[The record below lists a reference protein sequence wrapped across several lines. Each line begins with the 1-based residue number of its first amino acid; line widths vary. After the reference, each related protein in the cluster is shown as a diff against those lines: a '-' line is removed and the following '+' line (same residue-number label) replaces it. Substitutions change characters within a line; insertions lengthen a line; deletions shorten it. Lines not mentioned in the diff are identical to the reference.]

1 MRNNTSILEKSV
13 KENFIDMKNTILLK
27 LAFRNI
33 FRNTRRTIITC
44 IAVLISVSSIIFL
57 ESYFGGIMGDIVVDT
72 IKLTG
77 HVKLQHPEY
86 KLKERMLSLS
96 VPVENYG
103 DIIELLKKKKEIK
116 LATGRIKFGSI
127 ININDEN
134 ETGLGMGIIPDNER
148 EILNLQN
155 SLIKGQYFTGKDDET
170 IVGREIVN
178 SLNLDIGDTITVIV
192 STAYN
197 SLNAAN
203 LRIVGICDL
212 LNYNMNRIFYMPLIK
227 AQDLL
232 DMFDRVTEILIFTD
246 DYKKTDELINIIKTI
261 PEISKNYDVLDWLEA
276 GYLETYYPLVQVMMI
291 VFEVIFLLLAVLV
304 IVNTILM
311 AVFERTWEIGIINA
325 VGMKGRQIM
334 LLLLFEALMI
344 GIIGGIVGILV
355 GSGFGYLLE
364 VKGITVGKAVEGFP
378 IPIRQVI
385 YGDLKWFMV
394 IKSFIIGLF
403 ASVLAA
409 FLPALKASRM
419 EPAEALRVQ

>member
-1 MRNNTSILEKSV
+1 
-13 KENFIDMKNTILLK
+13 MKNTILIK
-27 LAFRNI
+27 IAFRNI

-44 IAVLISVSSIIFL
+44 IAVFISVSALIFM
-57 ESYFGGIMGDIVVDT
+57 ETYFGGFMGDIVEDT

-77 HVKLQHPEY
+77 HAKIQHPEY
-86 KLKERMLSLS
+86 KLKERMLSLN

-103 DIIELLKKKKEIK
+103 DIIELLKNNKEIK
-116 LATGRIKFGSI
+116 LATGRIKFGAI

-134 ETGLGMGIIPDNER
+134 ETGLGMGIVLNDER

-155 SLIKGQYFTGKDDET
+155 SLIEGHYFTGKDDET
-170 IVGREIVN
+170 IVGREIVS

-192 STAYN
+192 NTAYN

-203 LRIVGICDL
+203 LRIIGICDL
-212 LNYNMNRIFYMPLIK
+212 LNYNMNRIFYMPLNK

-232 DMFDRVTEILIFTD
+232 DMYDRVTEILIFTD
-246 DYKKTDELINIIKTI
+246 DYKKADELIYTIKTI
-261 PEISKNYDVLDWLEA
+261 PEISENYDVLDWLEA
-276 GYLETYYPLVQVMMI
+276 GFLETYYPLVQVMMI
-291 VFEVIFLLLAVLV
+291 VFQGIFILLAVLV

-311 AVFERTWEIGIINA
+311 SVFERTWEIGIINA
-325 VGMKGRQIM
+325 VGMKGRQVL

-364 VKGITVGKAVEGFP
+364 VKGITIGKAVEGYP

-385 YGDLKWFMV
+385 YGDLTWFPV
-394 IKSFIIGLF
+394 IRSFLMGLF
-403 ASVLAA
+403 ASVLGA

>member
-1 MRNNTSILEKSV
+1 
-13 KENFIDMKNTILLK
+13 MKNIILIK
-27 LAFRNI
+27 IAFRNI

-44 IAVLISVSSIIFL
+44 IAVLISISAMVFMA
-57 ESYFGGIMGDIVVDT
+57 SYFEGIMGNIVEDT
-72 IKLTG
+72 IKSTG
-77 HVKLQHPEY
+77 HIKLQHPEY
-86 KLKERMLSLS
+86 KLKERMLSLN
-96 VPVENYG
+96 VPVDNYV
-103 DIIELLKKKKEIK
+103 DIIELLKKNKEIK
-116 LATGRIKFGSI
+116 LATGRIKFGAI
-127 ININDEN
+127 INIYDEN
-134 ETGLGMGIIPDNER
+134 ETGLGMGIVPDDER

-170 IVGREIVN
+170 IVGREIVS

-203 LRIVGICDL
+203 LRIIGICDL
-212 LNYNMNRIFYMPLIK
+212 LNYNMNKIFYMPLTK
-227 AQDLL
+227 TQDLL
-232 DMFDRVTEILIFTD
+232 DMYDRVTEILIFTD
-246 DYKKTDELINIIKTI
+246 DYKKTDEIIYSIKTI

-276 GYLETYYPLVQVMMI
+276 GFLETYYPLVQVMVI
-291 VFEVIFLLLAVLV
+291 VFQGIFLLLAVLV

-311 AVFERTWEIGIINA
+311 SVFERTWEIGIINA
-325 VGMKGRQIM
+325 VGMKGRQIL

-344 GIIGGIVGILV
+344 GIIGSIVGILV

-364 VKGITVGKAVEGFP
+364 VKGITIGKAVEGFP

-385 YGDLKWFMV
+385 YGDLTWL
-394 IKSFIIGLF
+394 IIIRSFLIGLF
-403 ASVLAA
+403 VSVLAA

>member
-1 MRNNTSILEKSV
+1 
-13 KENFIDMKNTILLK
+13 MKNTILIK
-27 LAFRNI
+27 IAFRNI

-44 IAVLISVSSIIFL
+44 TAVLISVSAVVFL
-57 ESYFGGIMGDIVVDT
+57 ESYFGGVMGDIVEDT
-72 IKLTG
+72 IKSTG
-77 HVKLQHPEY
+77 HIKLQHPEY
-86 KLKERMLSLS
+86 KLKQRMLSLN
-96 VPVENYG
+96 VPVENYV
-103 DIIELLKKKKEIK
+103 DIIELLKKNKEIK

-127 ININDEN
+127 ININDKN
-134 ETGLGMGIIPDNER
+134 ETGLGMGIVPDDER

-170 IVGREIVN
+170 IVGREIVS

-203 LRIVGICDL
+203 LRIIGICDL
-212 LNYNMNRIFYMPLIK
+212 LNYNMNKIFYMPLNK

-232 DMFDRVTEILIFTD
+232 DMYDRVTEILVFTD
-246 DYKKTDELINIIKTI
+246 DYKKTDEVINIIKTI
-261 PEISKNYDVLDWLEA
+261 PEISENYVLLNWLQA
-276 GYLETYYPLVQVMMI
+276 GSLETYYPLVQVMII
-291 VFEVIFLLLAVLV
+291 VFEIIFLLLAVLV

-311 AVFERTWEIGIINA
+311 SVFERTWEIGIINA
-325 VGMKGRQIM
+325 VGMKGRQILM
-334 LLLLFEALMI
+334 SLLFEALMI
-344 GIIGGIVGILV
+344 GIIGSIVGILV

-364 VKGITVGKAVEGFP
+364 VKGITIGKAVEGYP

-385 YGDLKWFMV
+385 YGDLTWLIV
-394 IKSFIIGLF
+394 IRSFLMGLF

>member
-1 MRNNTSILEKSV
+1 
-13 KENFIDMKNTILLK
+13 MKNTILIK
-27 LAFRNI
+27 IAFRNI

-44 IAVLISVSSIIFL
+44 IAVLISVSALIFM
-57 ESYFGGIMGDIVVDT
+57 ETYFGGFMGDIVEDT
-72 IKLTG
+72 IKSTG
-77 HVKLQHPEY
+77 HAKIQHPEY
-86 KLKERMLSLS
+86 KLKERMLSLN

-103 DIIELLKKKKEIK
+103 DIIELLKNNEEIK

-134 ETGLGMGIIPDNER
+134 ETGMGMGIVPEDER
-148 EILNLQN
+148 EILDLQN

-203 LRIVGICDL
+203 LRIIGICDL
-212 LNYNMNRIFYMPLIK
+212 LNYNMNRIFYMSLNK

-232 DMFDRVTEILIFTD
+232 DMYDRVTEILIFTD
-246 DYKKTDELINIIKTI
+246 DYKKTDELIYTIKTI
-261 PEISKNYDVLDWLEA
+261 PEISENYDVLDWLEA
-276 GYLETYYPLVQVMMI
+276 GSLETYYPLVQVMMI
-291 VFEVIFLLLAVLV
+291 IFQGIFILLAVLV

-311 AVFERTWEIGIINA
+311 SVFERTWEIGIINA
-325 VGMKGRQIM
+325 VGMKGKQIL

-344 GIIGGIVGILV
+344 GIIGGIVGVFV

-364 VKGITVGKAVEGFP
+364 VKGITIGKAVEGYP

-385 YGDLKWFMV
+385 YGNLTWFPV
-394 IKSFIIGLF
+394 IKSFLLGLF
-403 ASVLAA
+403 ASVLGA

>member
-1 MRNNTSILEKSV
+1 
-13 KENFIDMKNTILLK
+13 MKNTILIK
-27 LAFRNI
+27 IAFRNI

-44 IAVLISVSSIIFL
+44 IAVLISVSALIFM
-57 ESYFGGIMGDIVVDT
+57 ETYFGGFMGDIVEDT
-72 IKLTG
+72 IKSTG
-77 HVKLQHPEY
+77 HAKIQHPEY
-86 KLKERMLSLS
+86 KLKERMLSLN

-103 DIIELLKKKKEIK
+103 DIIELLKNNEEIK

-134 ETGLGMGIIPDNER
+134 ETGLGMGIVPDDER
-148 EILNLQN
+148 EILDLQN

-203 LRIVGICDL
+203 LRIIGICDL
-212 LNYNMNRIFYMPLIK
+212 LNYNMNRIFYMSLNK

-232 DMFDRVTEILIFTD
+232 DMYDRVTEILIFTD
-246 DYKKTDELINIIKTI
+246 DYKKTDELIYTIKTI
-261 PEISKNYDVLDWLEA
+261 PEISENYDVLDWLEA
-276 GYLETYYPLVQVMMI
+276 GSLETYYPLVQVMMI
-291 VFEVIFLLLAVLV
+291 IFQGIFILLAVLV

-311 AVFERTWEIGIINA
+311 SVFERTWEIGIINA
-325 VGMKGRQIM
+325 VGMKGKQIL

-344 GIIGGIVGILV
+344 GIIGGIVGVFV

-364 VKGITVGKAVEGFP
+364 VKGITIGKAVEGYP

-385 YGDLKWFMV
+385 YGNLTWFPV
-394 IKSFIIGLF
+394 IKSFLLGLF
-403 ASVLAA
+403 ASVLGA

>member
-1 MRNNTSILEKSV
+1 
-13 KENFIDMKNTILLK
+13 MKNTILIK
-27 LAFRNI
+27 IAFRNI

-44 IAVLISVSSIIFL
+44 IAVLISVSALIFM
-57 ESYFGGIMGDIVVDT
+57 ETYFGGFMEDIVEDT
-72 IKLTG
+72 IKSTG
-77 HVKLQHPEY
+77 HAKLQHPEY
-86 KLKERMLSLS
+86 KLKQRMLSLN
-96 VPVENYG
+96 VPVDNYV
-103 DIIELLKKKKEIK
+103 DIIELLKSKKEIK
-116 LATGRIKFGSI
+116 LATGRIKFGAI

-134 ETGLGMGIIPDNER
+134 ETGLGMGIVPNDER
-148 EILNLQN
+148 EILDLQN

-203 LRIVGICDL
+203 LRIIGICDL
-212 LNYNMNRIFYMPLIK
+212 LNYNMNRIFYMPLNK

-232 DMFDRVTEILIFTD
+232 DMYDRVTEILIFTD
-246 DYKKTDELINIIKTI
+246 DYKKTDELIYTIKTI
-261 PEISKNYDVLDWLEA
+261 PEISENYDLLDWLEA
-276 GYLETYYPLVQVMMI
+276 GFLETYYPLVQIMMI
-291 VFEVIFLLLAVLV
+291 VFQGIFILLAVLV

-311 AVFERTWEIGIINA
+311 AAFERTWEIGIINA
-325 VGMKGRQIM
+325 VGMKGKQIL

-344 GIIGGIVGILV
+344 GIIGGIVGIFV

-364 VKGITVGKAVEGFP
+364 VKGITIGKAVEGYP

-385 YGDLKWFMV
+385 YGDLTWFPV
-394 IKSFIIGLF
+394 IKSFLLGLF
-403 ASVLAA
+403 ASVLGA

-419 EPAEALRVQ
+419 EPAEALRVH